1 MTRIYLSPP
10 DVRGDERE
18 AVLRSIDSNW
28 IAPLG
33 PELDAFEQ
41 DIQAATGVSASV
53 GVTSGTAALHLA
65 LLALGVSTGDDV
77 LVATFTFAAPANAV
91 AYVGARPVLVDADP
105 MTWTLSPDL
114 VEEELRAR
122 ARTGTLPKA
131 AIPVDL
137 YGQCADYGQLMAI
150 FDEYGIPVV
159 EDAAEALGAS
169 AFGRM
174 AGSFGR
180 CAAMSFNGNKIIT
193 TSSGGMFLSNDPAM
207 SDRVRYLANQ
217 AREPVSHYEHV
228 EVGYNYRLSNLLAAF
243 GRSQLAT
250 LQARIDRRKEINFR
264 YRSALEKVAG
274 IEFMPMAAYG
284 EPNFWLTC
292 VLIDPAVTGT
302 NPEQLR
308 QELET
313 YDIESRRLWKP
324 MHLQPAF
331 SDAPSHLNGV
341 SESCFNRG
349 LCLPS
354 GSGMTDHELDSV
366 IEHLTRAIPSASQC

>member
-28 IAPLG
+28 IAPVG
-33 PELDAFEQ
+33 PELDAFEREV
-41 DIQAATGVSASV
+41 QAATGVSASV

-65 LLALGVSTGDDV
+65 LVALGVSAGDEV

-91 AYVGARPVLVDADP
+91 VYVGARPVLVDADP
-105 MTWTLSPDL
+105 ETWTLSPDL

-122 ARTGTLPKA
+122 AQAGTLPKA

-150 FDEYGIPVV
+150 FDEYGVPVI
-159 EDAAEALGAS
+159 EDAAEALGAN

-193 TSSGGMFLSNDPAM
+193 TSSGGMFLSNDPGM

-250 LQARIDRRKEINFR
+250 LRDRIDRRREINLR
-264 YRSALEKVAG
+264 YRSALENIPGVDFLPVAQ
-274 IEFMPMAAYG
+274 YG

-292 VLIDPAVTGT
+292 ITLDPDATGT
-302 NPEQLR
+302 HPERVRL
-308 QELET
+308 ELECH
-313 YDIESRRLWKP
+313 DIESRRLWKP

-331 SDAPSHLNGV
+331 ADAPTRVDGT
-341 SESCFNRG
+341 SELIFERG

-354 GSGMTDHELDSV
+354 GTAMSDAELDTV
-366 IEHLTRAIPSASQC
+366 IHHLLDAITTD